1 MNVSCNT
8 PCGQW
13 GSCLMNCLMCLIT
26 VTMWNEENSQR
37 DLKDPLENTMKMNWI
52 NKKFLLISEQ
62 HIMCCIV
69 GLRDNVILWLVV
81 VLFIIQKY
89 KSRLTLGFRAGLPGV
104 INVPL
109 TPVPVTHTDR

>member
-1 MNVSCNT
+1 
-8 PCGQW
+8 
-13 GSCLMNCLMCLIT
+13 MNCLMCLIT
-26 VTMWNEENSQR
+26 VTMWNEGNSQR

-62 HIMCCIV
+62 RIMCFIV
-69 GLRDNVILWLVV
+69 GVGDNVILWLVV

-89 KSRLTLGFRAGLPGV
+89 KSHLTLGFRAGLPGV

-109 TPVPVTHTDR
+109 TPVPVTHIDR